1 MIYFFAKYVLYF
13 ISLLL
18 KLYFSFTISYSM
30 SDTQILRQAGI
41 ADTDRIWTIVQ
52 QAIELRK
59 QDGSRQWQD
68 GYPNPDT
75 IRQDIESGYGHV
87 LLLDN
92 SIVGY
97 VAVIFDGEPA
107 YDSLEGKW
115 LSEQD
120 YAVVHRLAVAQD
132 IKTKGTATFIMQQV
146 ENIAAG
152 RKVYSIKV
160 DTNYDNLAMLR
171 IFEKLGYSYCGEV
184 YFRGSA
190 RKAFEKL
197 LPVS

>member
-1 MIYFFAKYVLYF
+1 
-13 ISLLL
+13 
-18 KLYFSFTISYSM
+18 M
-30 SDTQILRQAGI
+30 SDTPILRQAGI
-41 ADTDRIWTIVQ
+41 GDIDRIWTILQ

-68 GYPNPDT
+68 GYPNLDT
-75 IRQDIESGYGHV
+75 IRHDIESGYGHI
-87 LLLDN
+87 LFQEDA
-92 SIVGY
+92 IIGY

-115 LSEQD
+115 LSDQS

-146 ENIAAG
+146 EAVAVAN
-152 RKVYSIKV
+152 KVYSIKV